1 MDAIQ
6 MFLNDH
12 SRTHSV
18 SVGNPEGGFSIS
30 DFVLSGLDDGQ
41 IRLRPGKG
49 LNSLAWLF
57 WHMARTEDMGVNL
70 IIAGRPQV
78 LEEDDWAQ
86 RLDISRRDM
95 GAGMADEEVTDFGE
109 TVDIAELHEYRS
121 AVGRRTRE
129 IVGGMRSE
137 ELAETIDSSRIQ
149 QALSTGAIGENAGW
163 IEGAFAG
170 KTKALVLGHLASGHS
185 FMHLG
190 EAWCLR
196 SMAGLRLPL

>member
-18 SVGNPEGGFSIS
+18 SVGNPEGGFSVS
-30 DFVLSGLDDGQ
+30 DFVLSGLTDDQ
-41 IRLRPGKG
+41 IRLPLREG

-57 WHMARTEDMGVNL
+57 WHMARAEDMGVSM

-78 LEEDDWAQ
+78 LEEGDWAQ
-86 RLDISRRDM
+86 GLGISRHDT
-95 GAGMADEEVTDFGE
+95 GAGMADDEVTDFSE
-109 TVDIAELHEYRS
+109 TVDIASLREYRS
-121 AVGRRTRE
+121 AVGTRTRE
-129 IVGGMRSE
+129 IAGGMRSE
-137 ELAETIDSSRIQ
+137 ELAEMVDSSRLQ
-149 QALSTGAIGENAGW
+149 QARSTGAIGENAGW
-163 IEGAFAG
+163 IEGMFTG
-170 KTKALVLGHLASGHS
+170 KTKALVLGHFAAGHN

-196 SMAGLRLPL
+196 GLAGLRLPL